1 MRLYDD
7 EMLQQINDN
16 VNLLEY
22 VSHSIEMVKRG
33 SDYFGHCPLHVD
45 NTPSFSVTPSKNKY
59 YCFSCG
65 KAGGIIKF
73 LMDYEDLDFESAVEK
88 AASLA
93 NLDLSKMCQSQ
104 TISFLKKLRSLS
116 FCTTEKY
123 DHPILPEADYLKYSK
138 EPAWEWLN
146 EGIQQEVLD
155 LFDVRIDN
163 HYNRII

>member
-93 NLDLSKMCQSQ
+93 NLDLSKMSEILCSFILLSLVSIFMFI
-104 TISFLKKLRSLS
+104 TLSFLSSRLLTSIFFFL
-116 FCTTEKY
+116 
-123 DHPILPEADYLKYSK
+123 L
-138 EPAWEWLN
+138 
-146 EGIQQEVLD
+146 
-155 LFDVRIDN
+155 
-163 HYNRII
+163 